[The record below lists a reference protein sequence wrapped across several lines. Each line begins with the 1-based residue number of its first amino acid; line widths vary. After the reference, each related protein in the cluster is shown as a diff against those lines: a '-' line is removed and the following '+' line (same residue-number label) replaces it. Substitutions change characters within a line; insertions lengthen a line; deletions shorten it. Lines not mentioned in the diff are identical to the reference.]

1 MAKNYTAKE
10 AIEVIIKNEDA
21 AAVLDVTRR
30 FSSLALL
37 AARVR
42 GNEVAE
48 EVVAGLPD
56 FLMARKFDK
65 TLRGDSVSDVDEG
78 DSEEEAPVKEKKA
91 EKPAKK
97 PAKKAAKGI
106 DVDDD
111 EDDDDEEEAPKKKA
125 KKEAPKKAKKAAKE
139 EDEDEEDE
147 DDEEEDEKPA
157 KKSKKA
163 AKKSKKDDDDDDD
176 FDFDED

>member
-10 AIEVIIKNEDA
+10 AIEVIIKNEDPA
-21 AAVLDVTRR
+21 AILDVTRR

-78 DSEEEAPVKEKKA
+78 DSEDEAPAKAKKA

-97 PAKKAAKGI
+97 AAKKSK
-106 DVDDD
+106 DEDD
-111 EDDDDEEEAPKKKA
+111 EDEDEEEEAPKKKA
-125 KKEAPKKAKKAAKE
+125 KKEAPKKS
-139 EDEDEEDE
+139 
-147 DDEEEDEKPA
+147 

>member
-10 AIEVIIKNEDA
+10 AIEVIVKNEDA

-37 AARVR
+37 AARIR

-48 EVVAGLPD
+48 EVAAGLPD

-65 TLRGDSVSDVDEG
+65 TLRGEDTTRVTSDEDEDED
-78 DSEEEAPVKEKKA
+78 DSEEEAPAKAKKA

-97 PAKKAAKGI
+97 AAKKAK
-106 DVDDD
+106 
-111 EDDDDEEEAPKKKA
+111 DEE
-125 KKEAPKKAKKAAKE
+125 
-139 EDEDEEDE
+139 
-147 DDEEEDEKPA
+147 EEEDEEEEWEGFE
-157 KKSKKA
+157 
-163 AKKSKKDDDDDDD
+163 DDGIDPFKEEYNAEVDTDDTY
-176 FDFDED
+176 

>member
-10 AIEVIIKNEDA
+10 AIEVIIKNEDPA
-21 AAVLDVTRR
+21 AILDVTRR

-78 DSEEEAPVKEKKA
+78 DSEEEAPAKEKKG
-91 EKPAKK
+91 KK
-97 PAKKAAKGI
+97 I
-106 DVDDD
+106 
-111 EDDDDEEEAPKKKA
+111 
-125 KKEAPKKAKKAAKE
+125 
-139 EDEDEEDE
+139 
-147 DDEEEDEKPA
+147 
-157 KKSKKA
+157 SRL
-163 AKKSKKDDDDDDD
+163 
-176 FDFDED
+176 

>member
-10 AIEVIIKNEDA
+10 AIEVIIKNEDPA
-21 AAVLDVTRR
+21 AILDVTRR

-37 AARVR
+37 AARIR

-78 DSEEEAPVKEKKA
+78 DSEDEAPAKAKKA

-97 PAKKAAKGI
+97 AAKKSK
-106 DVDDD
+106 DD
-111 EDDDDEEEAPKKKA
+111 
-125 KKEAPKKAKKAAKE
+125 

-147 DDEEEDEKPA
+147 EESCMSGIPSRPFCKGRNYDPNRYSATEE
-157 KKSKKA
+157 
-163 AKKSKKDDDDDDD
+163 
-176 FDFDED
+176 

>member
-37 AARVR
+37 AARIR

-78 DSEEEAPVKEKKA
+78 DSEEEAPAKEKKA

-97 PAKKAAKGI
+97 AAKKSK
-106 DVDDD
+106 DD
-111 EDDDDEEEAPKKKA
+111 EDEDD
-125 KKEAPKKAKKAAKE
+125 
-139 EDEDEEDE
+139 EDE
-147 DDEEEDEKPA
+147 DDEEEEKPA

>member
-10 AIEVIIKNEDA
+10 AIEVIVKNEDA

-37 AARVR
+37 AARIR

-48 EVVAGLPD
+48 EVAAGLPD

-65 TLRGDSVSDVDEG
+65 TLRGDSVSDVNEG
-78 DSEEEAPVKEKKA
+78 DSEEEAPAKAKKA

-97 PAKKAAKGI
+97 AAKKSK
-106 DVDDD
+106 DD
-111 EDDDDEEEAPKKKA
+111 
-125 KKEAPKKAKKAAKE
+125 
-139 EDEDEEDE
+139 EDE
-147 DDEEEDEKPA
+147 DDEYEED
-157 KKSKKA
+157 
-163 AKKSKKDDDDDDD
+163 D
-176 FDFDED
+176 FFK

>member
-10 AIEVIIKNEDA
+10 AIEVIIKNEDTA
-21 AAVLDVTRR
+21 AILDVTRR

-37 AARVR
+37 AARIR

-65 TLRGDSVSDVDEG
+65 TLRGDSASDVDEG

-97 PAKKAAKGI
+97 AAKKSK
-106 DVDDD
+106 DD
-111 EDDDDEEEAPKKKA
+111 EDEDDEDEEEAPKKKA
-125 KKEAPKKAKKAAKE
+125 KKEAP
-139 EDEDEEDE
+139 
-147 DDEEEDEKPA
+147 

>member
-65 TLRGDSVSDVDEG
+65 TLRGDNVSDMDEG
-78 DSEEEAPVKEKKA
+78 DSDEEAPVKEKKA

-97 PAKKAAKGI
+97 AAKKSK
-106 DVDDD
+106 DDED

-139 EDEDEEDE
+139 EDEDDDEDE
-147 DDEEEDEKPA
+147 DDEEEEEKPV

>member
-10 AIEVIIKNEDA
+10 AIEVIIKNEDSA
-21 AAVLDVTRR
+21 AILDVTRR

-37 AARVR
+37 AARIR

-97 PAKKAAKGI
+97 AAKKSK
-106 DVDDD
+106 DD
-111 EDDDDEEEAPKKKA
+111 EDEDDEDDEEEAPKKKA
-125 KKEAPKKAKKAAKE
+125 KKEAP
-139 EDEDEEDE
+139 
-147 DDEEEDEKPA
+147 

>member
-10 AIEVIIKNEDA
+10 AIEVIVKNEDA

-37 AARVR
+37 AARIR

-48 EVVAGLPD
+48 EVAAGLPD

-65 TLRGDSVSDVDEG
+65 TLRGDVSVGSVADEDEEED
-78 DSEEEAPVKEKKA
+78 DSEEEAPAKAKKA

-97 PAKKAAKGI
+97 AAKKAK
-106 DVDDD
+106 
-111 EDDDDEEEAPKKKA
+111 DEEE
-125 KKEAPKKAKKAAKE
+125 
-139 EDEDEEDE
+139 E
-147 DDEEEDEKPA
+147 DDEEEEEKPV

-163 AKKSKKDDDDDDD
+163 AKKSKKDDDDDD
-176 FDFDED
+176 FDFDD

>member
-37 AARVR
+37 AARIR

-78 DSEEEAPVKEKKA
+78 DSEDEAPVKE
-91 EKPAKK
+91 
-97 PAKKAAKGI
+97 
-106 DVDDD
+106 
-111 EDDDDEEEAPKKKA
+111 
-125 KKEAPKKAKKAAKE
+125 KKAAKE
-139 EDEDEEDE
+139 EDEDDDEDE
-147 DDEEEDEKPA
+147 DDEEEEEKPA

>member
-65 TLRGDSVSDVDEG
+65 TLRGDSASDVDEG

-97 PAKKAAKGI
+97 AAKKSK
-106 DVDDD
+106 DD
-111 EDDDDEEEAPKKKA
+111 EDEDDEDEEEAPKKKA
-125 KKEAPKKAKKAAKE
+125 KKEAPKKAKKAAK
-139 EDEDEEDE
+139 DEDDDDDEDE
-147 DDEEEDEKPA
+147 DDEDEDEKPA

>member
-78 DSEEEAPVKEKKA
+78 DSEEEVPTKAKKV

-97 PAKKAAKGI
+97 VAKKSK
-106 DVDDD
+106 DD
-111 EDDDDEEEAPKKKA
+111 EDEDEDDEEEEAPKKKA
-125 KKEAPKKAKKAAKE
+125 KKEAPKKSKKAAKD
-139 EDEDEEDE
+139 EDEDDDDDE
-147 DDEEEDEKPA
+147 DDEEEEKPA

>member
-97 PAKKAAKGI
+97 AAKKAAKGI
-106 DVDDD
+106 DVDND
-111 EDDDDEEEAPKKKA
+111 EDDEEEAPKKKA
-125 KKEAPKKAKKAAKE
+125 KKEAPKKSKKAAKD

-147 DDEEEDEKPA
+147 DDEEEEEKPA

>member
-10 AIEVIIKNEDA
+10 AIEVIIKNEDPA
-21 AAVLDVTRR
+21 AILDVTRR

-65 TLRGDSVSDVDEG
+65 TLRGDSVSDVDES
-78 DSEEEAPVKEKKA
+78 DSEEEAPVKEKTA
-91 EKPAKK
+91 EKPAQ
-97 PAKKAAKGI
+97 KAAKKSK
-106 DVDDD
+106 DD
-111 EDDDDEEEAPKKKA
+111 EDEDEEDEEEEAPKKKA
-125 KKEAPKKAKKAAKE
+125 KKEAP
-139 EDEDEEDE
+139 
-147 DDEEEDEKPA
+147 

>member
-78 DSEEEAPVKEKKA
+78 DSEDEAPAKEKKA

-97 PAKKAAKGI
+97 AAKKSK
-106 DVDDD
+106 DD
-111 EDDDDEEEAPKKKA
+111 EDEDNEDEEEEAPKKKA
-125 KKEAPKKAKKAAKE
+125 KKEAP
-139 EDEDEEDE
+139 
-147 DDEEEDEKPA
+147 

>member
-37 AARVR
+37 AARIR

-78 DSEEEAPVKEKKA
+78 DSEEEAPAKA
-91 EKPAKK
+91 KNAEK
-97 PAKKAAKGI
+97 PAKKAAKKSK
-106 DVDDD
+106 DD
-111 EDDDDEEEAPKKKA
+111 EDEDDEDEEEEAPKKKA
-125 KKEAPKKAKKAAKE
+125 KKEAPKKSKKVAV
-139 EDEDEEDE
+139 EDE
-147 DDEEEDEKPA
+147 DDDDDDDEEEEEKPV

-163 AKKSKKDDDDDDD
+163 AKKSKKDDDDDD
-176 FDFDED
+176 FDFDD

>member
-78 DSEEEAPVKEKKA
+78 DSEEEAPAKEQKA
-91 EKPAKK
+91 EKP
-97 PAKKAAKGI
+97 
-106 DVDDD
+106 V
-111 EDDDDEEEAPKKKA
+111 
-125 KKEAPKKAKKAAKE
+125 KKAAKE
-139 EDEDEEDE
+139 EDEDDDEDE